1 MGPNSDPA
9 AMGWPH
15 RLQSPVGPGDGLP
28 QSQEKVEKREK
39 GEREADMGSNLAQ
52 SLRVRRHEGKRR
64 GRVEGG
70 PGFWF
75 WLG

>member
-9 AMGWPH
+9 AMGWPR

-28 QSQEKVEKREK
+28 QSQKKVGKREK
-39 GEREADMGSNLAQ
+39 GEREADMRSNSAQ
-52 SLRVRRHEGKRR
+52 NLRVRGREGRR

-70 PGFWF
+70 RGFRF